1 MITLVAEHWFKA
13 DIAKQA
19 VEIFLANDKK
29 LKDKGGLISRLVL
42 TSREDPT
49 KITTVTT
56 WESEE
61 GYDRFMAELAARAA
75 NRDPDAPSSM
85 IGEKLEGYVVKSIT

>member
-13 DIAKQA
+13 EVMDKA
-19 VEIFLANDKK
+19 VDGFLANDQK
-29 LKDKGGLISRLVL
+29 LKDAGGLVSRLVL
-42 TSREDPT
+42 TSRDDPT

-61 GYDRFMAELAARAA
+61 GYDRFMAQLAEREKTK
-75 NRDPDAPSSM
+75 DPNAPQWM
-85 IGEKLEGYVVKSIT
+85 VGEKLEGYHVNSAT